1 LGGDTLTPPILHP
14 TRHQSIFGAR
24 HASFQNSSQIYTYA
38 FSPRWGANGAP
49 PNPLNGLRGQFEAG
63 KKEEGKKGGRKKRD
77 GKSLGKK
84 KEGMGSIN
92 ELIITCN

>member
-1 LGGDTLTPPILHP
+1 
-14 TRHQSIFGAR
+14 
-24 HASFQNSSQIYTYA
+24 
-38 FSPRWGANGAP
+38 
-49 PNPLNGLRGQFEAG
+49 LNGLRGQFEAG